1 MPKKPQAIDLACYKK
16 VAPVAGL
23 FHKQFWELKVPYPI
37 NTALAKIDQQFK

>member
-23 FHKQFWELKVPYPI
+23 LQFWERKVPYPI